1 MVIFCKLASLPYAA
15 VPLAYFDSSSLI
27 SVVGASFFAH
37 SCALSPVRFPNFSA
51 RRFALFG
58 MKMSAYRG
66 LNYCFF
72 DVLFA
77 FVVFCSFLEGV
88 VFVFLIAAFA

>member
-15 VPLAYFDSSSLI
+15 APLVYFDFSSLI
-27 SVVGASFFAH
+27 SVVGASLSFAD
-37 SCALSPVRFPNFSA
+37 SCVLSPVRVPNFSA

-66 LNYCFF
+66 FNYWVF
-72 DVLFA
+72 DVLLLLLSSLVYRKALDF
-77 FVVFCSFLEGV
+77 SS
-88 VFVFLIAAFA
+88 